1 MLNKHFLT
9 HAICLTGALIFLWF
23 KLPLPWLFGP
33 LASCLIAA
41 LFGAQLYS
49 VKILSDSMRTILGV
63 AAGSTVTVTFITA
76 IPSLWSTLILIP
88 IMVILIGFMGV
99 WYFQKLCGYDFPT
112 AYYASMPG
120 GLQDMLAFGEEAGGN
135 IRAMSLIHATR
146 VLVIVVLLPILLNS
160 IWQVELDRPPGRLLR
175 YIDINQ
181 LIILGICA
189 VVGWKI
195 ASSIGMFGATILGPL
210 ILTAAASMTGILNSR
225 PPAEAIWAAQY
236 FISLGIGVKY
246 VGITI
251 DEMRRDI
258 VASLGFC
265 ILLLLLTLAVLGLVV
280 KFELAPAVEA
290 ILSLAPGG
298 QAELV
303 VMALIA
309 GADMGFV
316 VSHHLLRIFI
326 VILGAPI
333 LARIMRAK
341 PSR

>member
-1 MLNKHFLT
+1 MWL
-9 HAICLTGALIFLWF
+9 

-63 AAGSTVTVTFITA
+63 AAGSTVTVSFIAA

-99 WYFQKLCGYDFPT
+99 WYFQKICGYDFPT

-146 VLVIVVLLPILLNS
+146 VLVIVVLLPILLIS

-175 YIDINQ
+175 YIEINQ

-189 VVGWKI
+189 FAGWKI
-195 ASSIGMFGATILGPL
+195 AISIGMFGATILGPL
-210 ILTAAASMTGILNSR
+210 ILTSAASMTGILNSR

-258 VASLGFC
+258 IAGLGFC
-265 ILLLLLTLAVLGLVV
+265 ILLLLLTLAVLGLVM

-341 PSR
+341 PPR

>member
-1 MLNKHFLT
+1 
-9 HAICLTGALIFLWF
+9 LWL

-33 LASCLIAA
+33 LASCLITA

-63 AAGSTVTVTFITA
+63 AAGSTVTVSFIAA

-99 WYFQKLCGYDFPT
+99 WYFQKICGYDFPT

-146 VLVIVVLLPILLNS
+146 VLVIVVLLPILLIS

-175 YIDINQ
+175 YIEINQ

-189 VVGWKI
+189 FAGWKI
-195 ASSIGMFGATILGPL
+195 AISIGMFGATILGPL
-210 ILTAAASMTGILNSR
+210 ILTSAASMTGILNSR

-258 VASLGFC
+258 VAGLGFC
-265 ILLLLLTLAVLGLVV
+265 ILLLLLTLAVLGLVM

-341 PSR
+341 PPR

>member
-1 MLNKHFLT
+1 MWL
-9 HAICLTGALIFLWF
+9 

-63 AAGSTVTVTFITA
+63 AAGSTVTVSFIAA

-99 WYFQKLCGYDFPT
+99 WYFQKICGYDFPT

-146 VLVIVVLLPILLNS
+146 VLVIVVLLPILLIS

-175 YIDINQ
+175 YIEINQ

-189 VVGWKI
+189 FAGWKI
-195 ASSIGMFGATILGPL
+195 AISIGMFGATILGPL
-210 ILTAAASMTGILNSR
+210 ILTSAASMTGILNSR

-258 VASLGFC
+258 VAGLGFC
-265 ILLLLLTLAVLGLVV
+265 ILLLLLTLAVLGLVM

-341 PSR
+341 PPR